1 MSRRNKIIL
10 LTTLFISL
18 TVNAVLLGAGGYAA
32 YKFRGAKDGNWIETR
47 IAKGERYFV
56 GRLEGED
63 KAKAKEIFDKRR
75 PELRASLAELRQARR
90 QFRKVMITES
100 PEPDDFISILD
111 NSEAAASG
119 VNKSFHN
126 LLRDMATNLSA
137 EARQNIGKRWRR
149 HHRDEDD
156 ERYHRDEDDE
166 SYHRDEDDERYHRD
180 GDDDERHHRYD
191 GPRKDYD

>member
-47 IAKGERYFV
+47 IAKGERYFI

-63 KAKAKEIFDKRR
+63 KAKAKEIFDKHR
-75 PELRASLAELRQARR
+75 PELRASLAELRKARR

-156 ERYHRDEDDE
+156 DER
-166 SYHRDEDDERYHRD
+166 YHRDEDDERYHRD